1 MISGFRNLYDK
12 EPMEMTV
19 ARFVDWIRTNGEVKR
34 LTEEYRRLT
43 AKGSE
48 GEAARVKRVLPAATL
63 AGVFEG
69 GRQEKDLK
77 RLTGLMMF
85 DWDHVGAARTQLL
98 ERLRMTDCVMLA
110 WTSVSGDG
118 VKAVI
123 RVDVTSTE
131 EYLRAY
137 RVVGRWM
144 EQRTGCQVDE
154 ACRNVGR
161 LCSAAHDEELYV
173 NYGARMM
180 AWRGLETDEDRL
192 EAKRRMQQEADTE
205 GGEPQGEGSGMLQG
219 MLDYF
224 LQQNG
229 FEKGHRHELLLKLGR
244 TARCKNLSPQELEE
258 LKKLVTGKL
267 GSTTLSE
274 SEIRKCLSDGYS
286 YLSRKSEEN
295 VSEKNKLNAHDRHYG
310 PLVEADDRD
319 AELDLSENNERL
331 RGALPY
337 FDDAIFDG
345 LPQLLKEGLTVA
357 MDRRERDMVLMAML
371 THLSACLPDVHFHY
385 DRHDMRPHLYFA
397 VVAPAATGKGIVT
410 QVSYLS
416 HPLHDYYLARGEEE
430 QAAYEARLQQWN
442 EDFSERMRKGR
453 KGEKPEPK
461 PKEPERIYFQIS
473 PNTSKSML
481 YRQLWANREVSGVLH
496 TSEIDALSAA
506 IGQDYGKQDDVLR
519 ACFHH
524 EPISSSFKV
533 DGKPVFVP
541 YPMLALC
548 MTGTPMQFLSLVHNT
563 EDGLFSRLAAYQV
576 QPQYV
581 WRDASAE
588 GQVQNLRTHFREL
601 GKRVLKMHEMMKG
614 RRTDVELTREQW
626 RRHSTFF
633 SRKLQEVVA
642 EGGERMACEVEQN
655 PQSSRW

>member
-48 GEAARVKRVLPAATL
+48 GEAARVKRALPAATL
-63 AGVFEG
+63 AAVFEG

-110 WTSVSGDG
+110 WTSVSGEG

-192 EAKRRMQQEADTE
+192 EAKRRMQQEVDAE

-310 PLVEADDRD
+310 PPVEADERD

-397 VVAPAATGKGIVT
+397 VV
-410 QVSYLS
+410 L
-416 HPLHDYYLARGEEE
+416 R
-430 QAAYEARLQQWN
+430 
-442 EDFSERMRKGR
+442 
-453 KGEKPEPK
+453 EK
-461 PKEPERIYFQIS
+461 
-473 PNTSKSML
+473 
-481 YRQLWANREVSGVLH
+481 
-496 TSEIDALSAA
+496 
-506 IGQDYGKQDDVLR
+506 
-519 ACFHH
+519 
-524 EPISSSFKV
+524 
-533 DGKPVFVP
+533 
-541 YPMLALC
+541 
-548 MTGTPMQFLSLVHNT
+548 
-563 EDGLFSRLAAYQV
+563 
-576 QPQYV
+576 
-581 WRDASAE
+581 AS
-588 GQVQNLRTHFREL
+588 
-601 GKRVLKMHEMMKG
+601 
-614 RRTDVELTREQW
+614 
-626 RRHSTFF
+626 
-633 SRKLQEVVA
+633 
-642 EGGERMACEVEQN
+642 
-655 PQSSRW
+655 

>member
-43 AKGSE
+43 GKGSE
-48 GEAARVKRVLPAATL
+48 GEAARVKRALPAATL

-110 WTSVSGDG
+110 WTSVSGEG

-192 EAKRRMQQEADTE
+192 EAKRRMQQETDTE

-229 FEKGHRHELLLKLGR
+229 FEKGHRNELLLKLGR

-267 GSTTLSE
+267 GSTTLS
-274 SEIRKCLSDGYS
+274 
-286 YLSRKSEEN
+286 
-295 VSEKNKLNAHDRHYG
+295 
-310 PLVEADDRD
+310 
-319 AELDLSENNERL
+319 
-331 RGALPY
+331 
-337 FDDAIFDG
+337 
-345 LPQLLKEGLTVA
+345 
-357 MDRRERDMVLMAML
+357 
-371 THLSACLPDVHFHY
+371 
-385 DRHDMRPHLYFA
+385 
-397 VVAPAATGKGIVT
+397 
-410 QVSYLS
+410 
-416 HPLHDYYLARGEEE
+416 
-430 QAAYEARLQQWN
+430 
-442 EDFSERMRKGR
+442 
-453 KGEKPEPK
+453 
-461 PKEPERIYFQIS
+461 
-473 PNTSKSML
+473 
-481 YRQLWANREVSGVLH
+481 
-496 TSEIDALSAA
+496 
-506 IGQDYGKQDDVLR
+506 
-519 ACFHH
+519 
-524 EPISSSFKV
+524 
-533 DGKPVFVP
+533 
-541 YPMLALC
+541 
-548 MTGTPMQFLSLVHNT
+548 
-563 EDGLFSRLAAYQV
+563 
-576 QPQYV
+576 
-581 WRDASAE
+581 
-588 GQVQNLRTHFREL
+588 
-601 GKRVLKMHEMMKG
+601 
-614 RRTDVELTREQW
+614 
-626 RRHSTFF
+626 
-633 SRKLQEVVA
+633 
-642 EGGERMACEVEQN
+642 
-655 PQSSRW
+655 